1 MMTTLSRVSVRQW
14 SLAGLAFCVL
24 MMAVALGLEHL
35 GGFEPCPL
43 CIFQRVAVLSAG
55 LVFAVAAIHNPKG
68 RLGAGVYGGLSL
80 VAVLGGIGIVSRHL
94 WLQSLPADEVPT
106 CGPGLDYMLE
116 IMPLQEV
123 FATVFTGSGECAE
136 IDFTLLGI
144 SLPGWALVGFVLLM
158 LAPLGILLRAFFRPY
173 IYRWQG

>member
-1 MMTTLSRVSVRQW
+1 MTTLSRVSVRQW
-14 SLAGLAFCVL
+14 SLAGLAFCIV

-43 CIFQRVAVLSAG
+43 CIFQRIAVLSAG
-55 LVFAVAAIHNPKG
+55 LVFAVAAIHNPEG

-80 VAVLGGIGIVSRHL
+80 AAVLSGIGFVSRHL
-94 WLQSLPADEVPT
+94 WLQSLPADEVPA

-136 IDFTLLGI
+136 IDFMLLGI
-144 SLPGWALVGFVLLM
+144 SLPGWTLVGFLLLI
-158 LAPLGILLRAFFRPY
+158 LAPLGMLLRVVFRPY
-173 IYRWQG
+173 VYRWQG